1 MLDRGLSSSGLT
13 VSQNKSAVVASL
25 RAVRRELLE
34 QGISFEG
41 ANSVRD
47 VGLDANAEH
56 KRSVRIQ
63 TKRERAEVSQKKR
76 SYQSHTK
83 RLEAQT

>member
-1 MLDRGLSSSGLT
+1 MLDRGLSSSSLT

-34 QGISFEG
+34 QGIFFDG
-41 ANSVRD
+41 AKSVRD

-63 TKRERAEVSQKKR
+63 TKRESR
-76 SYQSHTK
+76 SVAKETFMSESYKT
-83 RLEAQT
+83 A